1 MKMPLWIAITLFV
14 MHAPAVLADCKPV
27 PGASELWSRS
37 SIRWM
42 WVGETHGTAEI
53 PATFGELVCD
63 ALAHGRHVTVA
74 LERPNTEQ
82 AAIDALVGSG
92 DQKAGEQE
100 LLHQPDWRESYDGRS
115 SQAMLELLL
124 RLRKLKARYPALRV
138 VAIVDPDAF
147 AVSPAAD
154 DEAMGHAALALEGKQ
169 SADLVL
175 VLTGNTHALKN
186 PLLRYKTAA
195 MSLPAEQLV
204 SLQVTSAG
212 GEAWT
217 MSDKA
222 CGASS
227 AGVPDKDKTRLF
239 GIYLDP
245 GLARFGVVDGILALG
260 KSTLA
265 SPPAN
270 TGALATASCRK
281 DFLSQPG
288 KQGLQPTAP

>member
-1 MKMPLWIAITLFV
+1 MRIPLSLAIALFFMTAQPV
-14 MHAPAVLADCKPV
+14 FATCKPV

-37 SIRWM
+37 SIRWV

-53 PATFGELVCD
+53 PATFGDMVCD
-63 ALAHGRHVTVA
+63 ALAHGRYVTVA

-92 DQKAGEQE
+92 DRKVAEQE
-100 LLHQPDWRESYDGRS
+100 LLNQPDWRESYDGRT
-115 SQAMLELLL
+115 SQAMLDLLFQ
-124 RLRKLKARYPALRV
+124 LRKLKAQYAVLRV

-147 AVSPAAD
+147 ASSPAAD
-154 DEAMGHAALALEGKQ
+154 DEAMGHAVLALEDKQ

-175 VLTGNTHALKN
+175 VLTGNIHGLKN
-186 PLLRYKTAA
+186 PILKYKTAA
-195 MSLPAEQLV
+195 MSLPAEQSI

-212 GEAWT
+212 GQAWT
-217 MSDKA
+217 MNDKG

-227 AGVPDKDKTRLF
+227 GGVPDKDKTRPF

-245 GLARFGVVDGILALG
+245 ALARFGMVDGILALG
-260 KSTLA
+260 KPTLA

-288 KQGLQPTAP
+288 KQGQQSTAQ